1 MSTPPSLAPLPRILV
16 DKAVAA
22 ALEED
27 LGDAGDITTD
37 ATIPADAATT
47 AAIAARKP
55 GRIAGLQLA
64 EAAFTALDPGAQ
76 FEIRIPDG
84 RDAKAGDQVAQV
96 TGRTRAILAAERV
109 ALNFLCHLS
118 GIATQTRHYVQAIEG
133 TDAHICCTR
142 KTTPG
147 LRAFEKYAIRAG
159 GGMNHRFGLYDAV
172 LIKDNHIAAAGGVGA
187 AIERA
192 RARAGHMVRLEVEVD
207 RLDQLDEVL
216 EHGADA
222 VLLDNMD
229 LATLREAVK
238 RTGGKAIL
246 EASGGVTLESVRSI
260 AETGVD
266 LISSGALTHSSLA
279 LDLSLDFPEG

>member
-1 MSTPPSLAPLPRILV
+1 MSGNIELAPLPQTAV
-16 DKAVAA
+16 YKAVGA
-22 ALEED
+22 ALTED

-37 ATIPADAATT
+37 ATIPAGASTT
-47 AAIAARKP
+47 ARIVARTP
-55 GRIAGLQLA
+55 GRIAGLQFA
-64 EAAFTALDPGAQ
+64 EAAFKSLDHDAR
-76 FEIRIPDG
+76 FNIRIPDG
-84 RDAKAGDQVAQV
+84 QAADAGETVAEV
-96 TGRTRAILAAERV
+96 TGRTRAILTGERV

-118 GIATQTRHYVQAIEG
+118 GIATHTGLFVEAVEG

-147 LRAFEKYAIRAG
+147 VRAFEKYAIRAG

-187 AIERA
+187 SIERA
-192 RARAGHMVRLEVEVD
+192 RARAGHLVKIEIEVD
-207 RLDQLDEVL
+207 TLEQLDEAL
-216 EHGADA
+216 KHKIDA

-229 LATLREAVK
+229 TATLRMAVE
-238 RTGGKAIL
+238 RTRGKAIT
-246 EASGGVTLESVRSI
+246 EASGGVTLETVRGI

-266 LISSGALTHSSLA
+266 LISSGALTHSSPA